1 MAEAASRTADV
12 NSRVVST
19 SIGTG
24 LARLAEAAGS
34 IADVTGIPVAQ
45 VEKDFWIT
53 EVLRGVAAHGSEA
66 EVTAVFKGGTSLS
79 KAFGLIR
86 RFSEDVDI
94 VVVLAGSGS
103 SAAHRILKSF
113 VEAAENA
120 TGLPA
125 EIDEAATSRGVRRT
139 ALFHYPTDAQSD
151 ALSTGVR
158 LELGT
163 RGGAMPTQRCFITS
177 LLDQFQS
184 FRTSGIE
191 TLIGPPIEM
200 HVQAPV
206 RTLIEK
212 LMIVHHAAVEGDVVE
227 RQRLV
232 RHYYDI
238 WCLLRSDHVR
248 AALKESPADVLA
260 RDTLVHS
267 AVASRPAT
275 SRPEGGF
282 AASPAFNLPSDAG
295 VANAYEAIVR
305 RQLLWPGSPEPTIE
319 DCCQQVQLHASLL

>member
-1 MAEAASRTADV
+1 VSASIR
-12 NSRVVST
+12 S
-19 SIGTG
+19 G

-34 IADVTGIPVAQ
+34 IAEVTGIPVAQ
-45 VEKDFWIT
+45 IEKDFWVT
-53 EVLRGVAAHGSEA
+53 EVLRGVAAHGSTA

-103 SAAHRILKSF
+103 SAAHRVLKSF

-120 TGLPA
+120 TGLSA

-139 ALFHYPTDAQSD
+139 AIFCYPTDAQSD
-151 ALSTGVR
+151 VLSTGVR

-163 RGGAMPTQRCFITS
+163 RGGAMPTQRCSITS
-177 LLDQFQS
+177 LLDRFQS
-184 FRTSGIE
+184 LRTPGIE

-227 RQRLV
+227 RRRLV

-238 WCLLRSDHVR
+238 WCLLRNDHVR
-248 AALKESPADVLA
+248 AAFRESPADVLA

-267 AVASRPAT
+267 EAASRPAT

-282 AASPAFNLPSDAG
+282 ASSPAFDLPSDAG
-295 VANAYEAIVR
+295 VAEAYETIVR

-319 DCCQQVQLHASLL
+319 DCCRQVQQHASLL

>member
-1 MAEAASRTADV
+1 MAEVASRTADV
-12 NSRVVST
+12 GSRVVSA
-19 SIGTG
+19 SIGSG

-34 IADVTGIPVAQ
+34 IADTTGIPVAQ
-45 VEKDFWIT
+45 IEKDFWIT
-53 EVLRGVAAHGSEA
+53 EVLRGVAAGGSEA

-86 RFSEDVDI
+86 RFSEDIDI
-94 VVVLAGSGS
+94 VVVLAGLGIKT
-103 SAAHRILKSF
+103 AHRVLKSF

-125 EIDEAATSRGVRRT
+125 EIDEASASRGVKRT
-139 ALFHYPTDAQSD
+139 AIFRYPTDAQSD

-163 RGGAMPTQRCFITS
+163 RGGAMPTQRRSITS

-184 FRTSGIE
+184 SNTTGIE

-212 LMIVHHAAVEGDVVE
+212 LMIVHHAAVEDDVVE

-238 WCLLRSDHVR
+238 WCLVESDQVR

-267 AVASRPAT
+267 EAASRPTT

-282 AASPAFNLPSDAG
+282 ASSPAFDLPLDAD
-295 VANAYEAIVR
+295 VAEAYETIVR
-305 RQLLWPGSPEPTIE
+305 QQLLWPGSPEPTLE
-319 DCCQQVQLHASLL
+319 DCCRQVQHHASLL

>member
-1 MAEAASRTADV
+1 MNAPIRS
-12 NSRVVST
+12 
-19 SIGTG
+19 G
-24 LARLAEAAGS
+24 LARLAEAA
-34 IADVTGIPVAQ
+34 AAAAEATGMPLAQ
-45 VEKDFWIT
+45 IEKDFWIT
-53 EVLRGVAAHGSEA
+53 EVLRGVAAGGSEA

-94 VVVLAGSGS
+94 VVVLAGSGK

-113 VEAAENA
+113 VKAAEDA
-120 TGLPA
+120 TGLFA
-125 EIDEAATSRGVRRT
+125 EIDEASTSRGVRRT
-139 ALFHYPTDAQSD
+139 AMFRYPTDAHSD

-163 RGGAMPTQRCFITS
+163 RGGAMPTQRCSITS
-177 LLDQFQS
+177 LLAQFEDS
-184 FRTSGIE
+184 HTSDISP
-191 TLIGPPIEM
+191 LIGPPIEM

-206 RTLIEK
+206 RTLVEK
-212 LMIVHHAAVEGDVVE
+212 LMIVHHAAVEDSLAE

-248 AALKESPADVLA
+248 AALEESPADVLA

-267 AVASRPAT
+267 EAACRPAT
-275 SRPEGGF
+275 SRPDGGF
-282 AASPAFNLPSDAG
+282 ASSPAFDLPLDADLAG
-295 VANAYEAIVR
+295 TYETVVR
-305 RQLLWPGSPEPTIE
+305 QQLLWPGSPEPTLE
-319 DCCQQVQLHASLL
+319 DCCRQVQHHASLL

>member
-1 MAEAASRTADV
+1 MAEAGSRIADV
-12 NSRVVST
+12 GSRVVST
-19 SIGTG
+19 SISAG

-34 IADVTGIPVAQ
+34 IAEATGIPVVQ
-45 VEKDFWIT
+45 IEKDFWIT
-53 EVLRGVAAHGSEA
+53 EVLRGVAARGSEA
-66 EVTAVFKGGTSLS
+66 EITAVFKGGTSLS

-94 VVVLAGSGS
+94 VVVLAGSGT
-103 SAAHRILKSF
+103 SATHRVLKSF

-139 ALFHYPTDAQSD
+139 AIFRYPTDAQSD
-151 ALSTGVR
+151 LLSTGVR

-163 RGGAMPTQRCFITS
+163 RGGAMPTQRRSITS

-212 LMIVHHAAVEGDVVE
+212 LMIVHHAAVEDDEGE
-227 RQRLV
+227 RRRLV

-238 WCLLRSDHVR
+238 WCLLGSDDVR
-248 AALKESPADVLA
+248 AALEESPADVLA

-267 AVASRPAT
+267 EAASRPVT

-282 AASPAFNLPSDAG
+282 ASSPAFNLPPDAG
-295 VANAYEAIVR
+295 LATAYEMTVR
-305 RQLLWPGSPEPTIE
+305 RQLLWPGSPEPTLE
-319 DCCQQVQLHASLL
+319 DCCQQVQRHASLL